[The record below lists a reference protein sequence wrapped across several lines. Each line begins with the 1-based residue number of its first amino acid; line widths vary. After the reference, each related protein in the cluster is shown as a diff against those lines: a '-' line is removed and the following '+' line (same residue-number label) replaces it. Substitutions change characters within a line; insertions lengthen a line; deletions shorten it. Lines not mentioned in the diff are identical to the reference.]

1 MKKFAYLAVKVE
13 GGLIP
18 QDVLSRIGAADRE
31 LPGIRPEDYH
41 LAASER
47 LGDAASRRWE
57 YLLGAY
63 RAFRDRVDKLPD
75 GDAATTPTRERWLQ
89 VLLGEL
95 GFGHVPYVRGGLKAG
110 EKEFPVSHLW
120 HSVPMHLLGWNTE
133 LDRGVPGRAETK
145 RAPQSMLQEF
155 LNLSDDHLWGVLSNG
170 RQLRILRDSTSLVG
184 AAYVE
189 FDLEAIFDGE
199 LYSDF
204 VLLYTLLHAS
214 RFELISGDDSV
225 PTCADCWLEKWRAF
239 ADATKLRAREQLRDG
254 VQHALETLGT
264 GFLVANSK
272 LRDQLDSGA
281 LKKKDF
287 HHELLRL
294 AYQLIFLFVAEDR
307 NALLAPG
314 ASQAAKD
321 RYDAYFSTRRLRNL
335 AARRAG
341 DRHTDLWKTTA
352 RVIRALGD
360 DDGLPALGLP
370 GLGGLFFRTDDALA
384 ELTDRPVPDQFLV
397 CDLPNQALLT
407 AVRHMSTVR
416 GKDGRPRD
424 VDFQHLGADELGSV
438 YESLL
443 ELVPHPELAVPS
455 FTLKTVA
462 GNDRKTTGS
471 YYTPSSLIESLLDTA
486 LDPVIDEYAA
496 SGVADD
502 LLKITICDPACG
514 SGHFLVAAARRVAK
528 RYATLVTGEAEPVPS
543 EVNKAMR
550 KVVSSCVYGV
560 DINPLATEL
569 AKVSLWIESLEPGR
583 PLAFL
588 DAHIKVGNALIGAT
602 PRLIAAG
609 IPDDAFKPIPGD
621 DRFTAG
627 SLKKRNAREVQR
639 GLRES
644 GSASQSRQDGLF
656 DRSEAQGNEELAEQ
670 VRTLAALRVSGVADV
685 REQERRFRE
694 LESSD
699 VLMQARQIA
708 HAWCAAFAWR
718 KHDDAP
724 EAITTATIRSL
735 EAGAS
740 LAQDRANELQKLT
753 EQYGFFHW
761 HLEFPEVFRV
771 GGSSSDLNPA
781 TGWEGGFTCVLG
793 NPPWEKVE
801 FKEQEFF
808 ATRNEKIA
816 KAKNA
821 AARKKAIAALATS
834 MEEADRNLH
843 ADFLLELR
851 VPSVWTSFLKSSG
864 RYPLTGMGRLNTY
877 AVFAETGRIM
887 TAPRGRVG
895 MVLPTGIAT
904 DAGTQFFFKDMIATK
919 TLSSLYD
926 FENEDKVFADVHH
939 SFRFC
944 LWTGTGPRSPQGKI
958 ELAFRVRQVPDIAER
973 EFVLTPEDIRLLNPN
988 TNTCPVFD
996 YKQNAEITLSIYRRV
1011 PVLWRDHFGGEG
1023 GNPWDISFMQGVF
1036 NMASDSDIFRPSAAD
1051 NESMDSMLDSGWK
1064 FEGNV
1069 LTRDGERLLPLYE
1082 AKMLHHFDDRF
1093 GTYGGQTQA
1102 QANVGTLP
1110 RPTSVQKDDPSY
1122 TVQARYWVA
1131 EDEVEEKLCPPNMV
1145 EGDRRFRKWEKGW
1158 LLGWRDICR
1167 SSDTRTVISSIFP
1180 RAATGHTSPLML
1192 TSSQQVPGLYAN
1204 LCSFVLDYV
1213 ARQKISGTHLTYNY
1227 FNQLAVL
1234 PPESYEQDCLWD
1246 PSERLS
1252 SWVNVRVMELSYT
1265 SYDMEAFALDHGEEG
1280 APYRWDDERRFWLRA
1295 ELDAAYFHL
1304 YGIVR
1309 KDVDYIMDT
1318 FRAFRNKSP
1327 YLFQRTKDTILE
1339 IYDAMQGAI
1348 DGRKPYQT
1356 PLDPPPG
1363 NGLRHRKRSEL
1374 KK

>member
-63 RAFRDRVDKLPD
+63 RAFRDRMAKLPA

-133 LDRGVPGRAETK
+133 LDRGAPGRAETK

-170 RQLRILRDSTSLVG
+170 RQLRILRDSTTLVG

-254 VQHALETLGT
+254 VQQALETLGT

-272 LRDQLDSGA
+272 LRDQLGSGE
-281 LKKKDF
+281 LKKADF

-352 RVIRALGD
+352 RVIRALGG

-384 ELTDRPVPDQFLV
+384 ELTDKPVPDQFLV

-455 FTLKTVA
+455 FELRTVA

-471 YYTPSSLIESLLDTA
+471 YYTPSSLIESLLDTT

-543 EVNKAMR
+543 AVNEAMR
-550 KVVSSCVYGV
+550 KVVSRCVYGV

-569 AKVSLWIESLEPGR
+569 AKVSLWIESLEPGK

-588 DAHIKVGNALIGAT
+588 DAHIRVGNSLLGTT
-602 PRLIAAG
+602 PRLLDAE
-609 IPDDAFKPIPGD
+609 IPDAAFKAIEGD
-621 DRFTAG
+621 D
-627 SLKKRNAREVQR
+627 KKIVASRRSENAKQR
-639 GLRES
+639 GNQSTLFAEQGPRVGNKKLS
-644 GSASQSRQDGLF
+644 GRLQ
-656 DRSEAQGNEELAEQ
+656 ELA
-670 VRTLAALRVSGVADV
+670 AIPVSSVADV
-685 REQERRFRE
+685 REQERWFRE
-694 LESSD
+694 FERSEELTR
-699 VLMQARQIA
+699 ARLVA
-708 HAWCAAFAWR
+708 DAWCAAFVWR
-718 KHDDAP
+718 KHVDAP
-724 EAITTATIRSL
+724 EPIMTDTLRQLAAGGDLPPAMAEEFDRITERY
-735 EAGAS
+735 
-740 LAQDRANELQKLT
+740 R
-753 EQYGFFHW
+753 FFHW
-761 HLEFPEVFRV
+761 HVEFPEIFDVPAE
-771 GGSSSDLNPA
+771 GGADIDPV
-781 TGWEGGFTCVLG
+781 TGWRGGFTCVLG
-793 NPPWEKVE
+793 NPPWERVKLQE
-801 FKEQEFF
+801 KEFF
-808 ATRNEKIA
+808 ATRHEDIA
-816 KAKNA
+816 NAKNA
-821 AARKKAIAALATS
+821 AARKNAIAALATS
-834 MEEADRNLH
+834 EEETDRRLFAEFAD
-843 ADFLLELR
+843 ELR
-851 VPSVWTSFLKSSG
+851 SADGWAHLFRESG
-864 RYPLTGMGRLNTY
+864 RYPLTGRGDINTY
-877 AVFAETGRIM
+877 AVFAETGRTILG
-887 TAPRGRVG
+887 PRGRVG

-904 DAGTQFFFKDMIATK
+904 DATTQFFFKDMVETE
-919 TLSSLYD
+919 TLASLYD
-926 FENEDKVFADVHH
+926 FENEEKLFVHVHH

-944 LWTGTGPRSPQGKI
+944 LWTASGGEATQPQI
-958 ELAFRVRQVPDIAER
+958 NLAFRLRQVEQLDER
-973 EFVLTPEDIRLLNPN
+973 SFTLTPKDITLLNPN
-988 TNTCPVFD
+988 TGTCPVFD
-996 YKQNAEITLSIYRRV
+996 FKRNADITLSIYRRV
-1011 PVLWRDHFGGEG
+1011 PVLWRESPNV
-1023 GNPWDISFMQGVF
+1023 NPWNLSFMAMF
-1036 NMASDSDIFRPSAAD
+1036 HMANSSGIFRPSAQ
-1051 NESMDSMLDSGWK
+1051 NKETLEGMLEGGWE
-1064 FEGNV
+1064 FDGNHLV
-1069 LTRDGERLLPLYE
+1069 KDGERLLPLFE
-1082 AKMLHHFDDRF
+1082 AKMVHHFDDRY
-1093 GTYGGQTQA
+1093 GTYKDQTQA
-1102 QANVGTLP
+1102 QANAGTLP
-1110 RPTSVQKDDPSY
+1110 RPTPAQKDDPAY
-1122 TVQARYWVA
+1122 ATLPRYWISEKEVTDRLHSA
-1131 EDEVEEKLCPPNMV
+1131 EDSRGNHRSP
-1145 EGDRRFRKWEKGW
+1145 GWDRRW
-1158 LLGWRDICR
+1158 LFGWRKVCR
-1167 SSDTRTVISSIFP
+1167 SSDTRTLITAQFPLAGFGDSGYVAIFDIENP
-1180 RAATGHTSPLML
+1180 DLVSLNFNAYVLD
-1192 TSSQQVPGLYAN
+1192 
-1204 LCSFVLDYV
+1204 FVL
-1213 ARQKISGTHLTYNY
+1213 RQKMAGTNLNY
-1227 FNQLAVL
+1227 FLIKQLPVL
-1234 PPESYEQDCLWD
+1234 LPATYKQRCPWDESEWLD
-1246 PSERLS
+1246 R
-1252 SWVNVRVMELSYT
+1252 WVRGRAFELTYT
-1265 SYDMEAFALDHGEEG
+1265 SYGMEAFARDHGEEG

-1304 YGIVR
+1304 YGVVR
-1309 KDVDYIMDT
+1309 EDVDYIMDT

-1327 YLFQRTKDTILE
+1327 LLFQRTKDAILE
-1339 IYDAMQGAI
+1339 IYDAMQEAI

-1363 NGLRHRKRSEL
+1363 HGPRHPERAQKGR
-1374 KK
+1374 

>member
-63 RAFRDRVDKLPD
+63 RAFRDRIAKLPA

-170 RQLRILRDSTSLVG
+170 RQLRILRDSTTLVG

-189 FDLEAIFDGE
+189 FDLEAIFDSE

-272 LRDQLDSGA
+272 LRDQLDSGQ
-281 LKKKDF
+281 LKKADF

-307 NALLAPG
+307 NALLAPS
-314 ASQAAKD
+314 ASQAAID

-384 ELTDRPVPDQFLV
+384 ALTDKPVPDQFLV

-496 SGVADD
+496 SGIADD

-560 DINPLATEL
+560 DINPLAAEL

-588 DAHIKVGNALIGAT
+588 DAHIKVGNSLLGTT

-609 IPDDAFKPIPGD
+609 IPDGAFKPIEGD
-621 DRFTAG
+621 DRTFAG
-627 SLKKRNAREVQR
+627 ELKKRNAREAQR

-644 GSASQSRQDGLF
+644 GTARGGVQEALIGDDELPG
-656 DRSEAQGNEELAEQ
+656 SEQAAEQ
-670 VRTLAALRVSGVADV
+670 AVRLATLQVSSVSDV
-685 REQERRFRE
+685 REQGRRFRE
-694 LESSD
+694 LENSE
-699 VLMQARQIA
+699 LLTRLRQVA
-708 HAWCAAFAWR
+708 HAWCAAFVWR
-718 KHDDAP
+718 KHEEAP

-735 EAGAS
+735 ETGAT
-740 LAQDRANELQKLT
+740 LAPDRAEELRTLT

-771 GGSSSDLNPA
+771 GRSGPGSNPV

-793 NPPWEKVE
+793 NPPWEKVKLSE
-801 FKEQEFF
+801 KEFF
-808 ATRNEKIA
+808 AARDEEIA
-816 KAKNA
+816 TAGNK
-821 AARKKAIAALATS
+821 AARDRLIKALAGS
-834 MEEADRNLH
+834 VDGKALYQKFVDAKRQAEGESH
-843 ADFLLELR
+843 YLR
-851 VPSVWTSFLKSSG
+851 AST
-864 RYPLTGMGRLNTY
+864 RYPLTAKGDVNTY
-877 AVFAETGRIM
+877 AIFAENNRNLLHV
-887 TAPRGRVG
+887 RGRLGIV
-895 MVLPTGIAT
+895 VPTGIAT
-904 DAGTQFFFKDMIATK
+904 DATTQHFFKDLVVKRSLA
-919 TLSSLYD
+919 SLYD
-926 FENEDKVFADVHH
+926 FENARAIFIQVHRSYKFSLLTIAGSEAGLERAKFAFFLHDTAHLGDEGK
-939 SFRFC
+939 RF
-944 LWTGTGPRSPQGKI
+944 
-958 ELAFRVRQVPDIAER
+958 E
-973 EFVLTPEDIRLLNPN
+973 LTPEEIALLNPK
-988 TNTCPVFD
+988 TGTCPIFRTRKD
-996 YKQNAEITLSIYRRV
+996 AEITLGIYRRV
-1011 PVLWRDHFGGEG
+1011 PILFRDGSSLT
-1023 GNPWDISFMQGVF
+1023 GNPWGIKFATMFHMS
-1036 NMASDSDIFRPSAAD
+1036 NDSDIFRPSEAKEETFDDMLAA
-1051 NESMDSMLDSGWK
+1051 GWEL
-1064 FEGNV
+1064 EGNIFV
-1069 LTRDGERLLPLYE
+1069 NGAERLLPLYE
-1082 AKMLHHFDDRF
+1082 AKMLHHYDHRWA
-1093 GTYGGQTQA
+1093 TYESDGS
-1102 QANVGTLP
+1102 VRDLTLSEKQSP
-1110 RPTSVQKDDPSY
+1110 ETAVLP
-1122 TVQARYWVA
+1122 RYWVA
-1131 EDEVEEKLCPPNMV
+1131 ESAIKERLSSKKQDKNGLA
-1145 EGDRRFRKWEKGW
+1145 WEKGW

-1167 SSDTRTVISSIFP
+1167 ATDERTTITFSFP
-1180 RAATGHTSPLML
+1180 MAAAGNKVPLML
-1192 TSSQQVPGLYAN
+1192 PAADPKDLAALQACMASII
-1204 LCSFVLDYV
+1204 LDF
-1213 ARQKISGTHLTYNY
+1213 ASRQKIGGVTMNFFIYQ
-1227 FNQLAVL
+1227 QLPVVNPDMVSAQAPWVDVPISDWLKNRVL
-1234 PPESYEQDCLWD
+1234 
-1246 PSERLS
+1246 
-1252 SWVNVRVMELSYT
+1252 ELSYT
-1265 SYDMEAFALDHGEEG
+1265 TYDMKLFARDLGDRGE
-1280 APYRWDDERRFWLRA
+1280 PFLWDEERRSLLRA
-1295 ELDAAYFHL
+1295 EIDAAFFHL
-1304 YGIVR
+1304 YGIEQG
-1309 KDVDYIMDT
+1309 DVDYIMDT
-1318 FRAFRNKSP
+1318 FPIIKRKDEAKFGE
-1327 YLFQRTKDTILE
+1327 YRTKRLIIE
-1339 IYDAMQGAI
+1339 IYDAMQDAI

-1363 NGLRHRKRSEL
+1363 YGPRHPERA
-1374 KK
+1374 